1 MAARSML
8 YRPLMVGAF
17 SKRDP
22 CPSRRARP
30 DVQGAFAMTS
40 RPRFFDDL
48 AGLAGGALSAVSGL
62 REEVEALVRAR
73 VEETLRRLDVARRE
87 DLDVALELAATAR
100 DTQAALQA
108 RVDALE
114 QRVAALEAGP
124 VSVAQQDKPSGA

>member
-1 MAARSML
+1 
-8 YRPLMVGAF
+8 
-17 SKRDP
+17 
-22 CPSRRARP
+22 
-30 DVQGAFAMTS
+30 MTS
-40 RPRFFDDL
+40 RPRFLDDL

-100 DTQAALQA
+100 DAQEALQA

-114 QRVAALEAGP
+114 QRVAALEANS